1 MANFETWQY
10 DNLVNFAKEATQ
22 RMNLL
27 NAEVDALNADLKAAI
42 NAYRDLLRRD
52 TLGFLET
59 SHTTEAQKSS
69 QQGH

>member
-1 MANFETWQY
+1 MTDFAAWRYE
-10 DNLVNFAKEATQ
+10 NLVQFAKEATQ

-52 TLGFLET
+52 TLGLLET
-59 SHTTEAQKSS
+59 SHTAEAEKA
-69 QQGH
+69 GE

>member
-10 DNLVNFAKEATQ
+10 QNLVQFAKEATE

-27 NAEVDALNADLKAAI
+27 NAEVEALNADLKAAI

-52 TLGFLET
+52 TLGLLET
-59 SHTTEAQKSS
+59 SHTAETKQAGE
-69 QQGH
+69 

>member
-1 MANFETWQY
+1 MTDFAVWRYE
-10 DNLVNFAKEATQ
+10 NLVQFAKEATQ

-59 SHTTEAQKSS
+59 SHTAETEKT
-69 QQGH
+69 GE

>member
-10 DNLVNFAKEATQ
+10 QNLVQFAKEATE

-27 NAEVDALNADLKAAI
+27 NAEVEALNADLKAAI

-59 SHTTEAQKSS
+59 SHTTEAKKASK
-69 QQGH
+69 